1 MLIENWNQKD
11 KLQIKATRD
20 GFGEA
25 ILELGKQNSNIVV
38 LCADLTE
45 STRVSDFKNNF
56 PERFFEMGLTE
67 QNMALV
73 AAGMALSGLIPF
85 MCSFAVF
92 SPIGNLTQVRVSI
105 AYNQANVKIVSSHSG
120 ISVGEDGATHQAI
133 EDIAIMRAI
142 PNMVVLTPCDFE
154 EAKKITIA
162 AAKYNGPVYLRF
174 ERQKTP
180 IFTKKESTF
189 EIGNAQILK
198 DGKDVAIIA
207 CGSLV
212 YEALLAANDLEKEG
226 IYAMIINNPSIKPL
240 DENKILEVAKKTRS
254 IVTVEDHQIKGGMGS
269 AIAQFISQNF
279 PVPIEFVGINDCFG
293 ESGNFEELRAKFNLD
308 SHYIKEKVR
317 QVLKKKGRFNKR

>member
-38 LCADLTE
+38 LCADLAE
-45 STRVSDFKNNF
+45 STRVSDFKNSF
-56 PERFFEMGLTE
+56 PEKFFEMGLTE

-189 EIGNAQILK
+189 EIGKAQILK

-240 DENKILEVAKKTRS
+240 DEKIVLEAAKECKS

>member
-38 LCADLTE
+38 LCADLAE
-45 STRVSDFKNNF
+45 STRVSDFKNSF
-56 PERFFEMGLTE
+56 PEKFFEMGLTE

-73 AAGMALSGLIPF
+73 AAGMSLSGLVPF

-189 EIGNAQILK
+189 EIGKAQILK

-308 SHYIKEKVR
+308 LHYIKEKVR